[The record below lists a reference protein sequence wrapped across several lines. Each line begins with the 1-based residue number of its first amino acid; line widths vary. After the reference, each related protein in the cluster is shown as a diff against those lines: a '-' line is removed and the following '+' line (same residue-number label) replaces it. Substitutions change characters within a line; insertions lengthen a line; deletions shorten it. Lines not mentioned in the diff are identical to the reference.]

1 MVLQHC
7 GIQES
12 RISDQLYRMY
22 KEIDDVESELLE
34 CQKEC
39 ATTEIEIY
47 NVNQLK
53 DKGTYVLE
61 NVKRRYNDLEEEL
74 KEVHCNY
81 LKCIEKTNNE
91 TIQQKIDSLTLQRD
105 NLRREL
111 EELNKAADEN
121 NKKIMAVKK
130 MIKIQ
135 EVSFIYIYMLYICI
149 CPIEFSYIF
158 LFTEEKYGANTKIEK
173 ISDNARF
180 K

>member
-1 MVLQHC
+1 MWN
-7 GIQES
+7 S
-12 RISDQLYRMY
+12 SWISDQLYRMY
-22 KEIDDVESELLE
+22 KEIGDVESELLE

-121 NKKIMAVKK
+121 TKKIMAVKK

-135 EVSFIYIYMLYICI
+135 EVSFIYIYYINMFDRI
-149 CPIEFSYIF
+149 FIYIF
-158 LFTEEKYGANTKIEK
+158 IYRRKIW
-173 ISDNARF
+173 R
-180 K
+180 

>member
-1 MVLQHC
+1 MVLQYC

-22 KEIDDVESELLE
+22 KEVDDVESELLE

-61 NVKRRYNDLEEEL
+61 NVKRKYNDLEEEL

-111 EELNKAADEN
+111 EELSKTADEN

-135 EVSFIYIYMLYICI
+135 EVSFIYMCVIYMYMSDRI
-149 CPIEFSYIF
+149 FVYIF
-158 LFTEEKYGANTKIEK
+158 IYRRKIW
-173 ISDNARF
+173 R
-180 K
+180 

>member
-12 RISDQLYRMY
+12 WISDQLYRMY
-22 KEIDDVESELLE
+22 KEIGDVESELLE

-121 NKKIMAVKK
+121 TKKIMAVKK

-135 EVSFIYIYMLYICI
+135 EVSFIYIYYINMFDRI
-149 CPIEFSYIF
+149 FIYIF
-158 LFTEEKYGANTKIEK
+158 IYRRKIW
-173 ISDNARF
+173 R
-180 K
+180 

>member
-1 MVLQHC
+1 
-7 GIQES
+7 
-12 RISDQLYRMY
+12 MY
-22 KEIDDVESELLE
+22 KEVDDVESELLE

-61 NVKRRYNDLEEEL
+61 NVKRKYNDLEEEL

-111 EELNKAADEN
+111 EELSKTADEN

-135 EVSFIYIYMLYICI
+135 EVSFIYMCVIYMYMSNRI
-149 CPIEFSYIF
+149 FVYIF
-158 LFTEEKYGANTKIEK
+158 IYRRKIW
-173 ISDNARF
+173 R
-180 K
+180 

>member
-1 MVLQHC
+1 
-7 GIQES
+7 
-12 RISDQLYRMY
+12 MY
-22 KEIDDVESELLE
+22 KEVDDVESELLE

-61 NVKRRYNDLEEEL
+61 NVKRKYNDLEEEL

-111 EELNKAADEN
+111 EELSKTADEN

-135 EVSFIYIYMLYICI
+135 EVSFIYMCVIYMYMSDRI
-149 CPIEFSYIF
+149 FVYIF
-158 LFTEEKYGANTKIEK
+158 IYRRKIW
-173 ISDNARF
+173 R
-180 K
+180 

>member
-1 MVLQHC
+1 
-7 GIQES
+7 
-12 RISDQLYRMY
+12 MY

-74 KEVHCNY
+74 KEIHYNY

-105 NLRREL
+105 NLKREL
-111 EELNKAADEN
+111 EELSKAADEN

-135 EVSFIYIYMLYICI
+135 EVSFIYILYQHIRSNFHI
-149 CPIEFSYIF
+149 YFYLQKKNMALIRKLKKLQITPDLNDRVNMI
-158 LFTEEKYGANTKIEK
+158 LTDPRLTKQK
-173 ISDNARF
+173 NSN
-180 K
+180 

>member
-1 MVLQHC
+1 
-7 GIQES
+7 
-12 RISDQLYRMY
+12 MY
-22 KEIDDVESELLE
+22 KEVDDVESELLE

-61 NVKRRYNDLEEEL
+61 NVKRKYNDLEEEL

-105 NLRREL
+105 NLRKEL
-111 EELNKAADEN
+111 EELSKTADEN

-135 EVSFIYIYMLYICI
+135 EVSFIYMCVIYMYMSDRI
-149 CPIEFSYIF
+149 FVYIF
-158 LFTEEKYGANTKIEK
+158 IYRRKIW
-173 ISDNARF
+173 R
-180 K
+180 

>member
-1 MVLQHC
+1 MLWRHAA
-7 GIQES
+7 ILRNRS
-12 RISDQLYRMY
+12 NYQLYRMY

-47 NVNQLK
+47 NANQLK

-81 LKCIEKTNNE
+81 LKCIEKANNE
-91 TIQQKIDSLTLQRD
+91 SIQQKIDSLTLQRD
-105 NLRREL
+105 NLKREL
-111 EELNKAADEN
+111 EELNKAADAN
-121 NKKIMAVKK
+121 NKKIVAVKK

-135 EVSFIYIYMLYICI
+135 EKKNMALIRKLKKFQITPDLNDRVNMILTDPRLIKQNNS
-149 CPIEFSYIF
+149 
-158 LFTEEKYGANTKIEK
+158 N
-173 ISDNARF
+173 
-180 K
+180 

>member
-1 MVLQHC
+1 
-7 GIQES
+7 
-12 RISDQLYRMY
+12 MY
-22 KEIDDVESELLE
+22 KEVDDVESELLE

-61 NVKRRYNDLEEEL
+61 NVKRKCNDLEEEL

-111 EELNKAADEN
+111 EELSKTADEN

-135 EVSFIYIYMLYICI
+135 EVSFIYMCVIYMYMSDRI
-149 CPIEFSYIF
+149 FVYIF
-158 LFTEEKYGANTKIEK
+158 IYRRKIW
-173 ISDNARF
+173 R
-180 K
+180 

>member
-1 MVLQHC
+1 MVLQYC

-12 RISDQLYRMY
+12 WISDQLYRMY
-22 KEIDDVESELLE
+22 KEIGDVESELLE

-121 NKKIMAVKK
+121 TKKIMAVKK

-135 EVSFIYIYMLYICI
+135 EVSFIYIYYINMFDRI
-149 CPIEFSYIF
+149 FIYIF
-158 LFTEEKYGANTKIEK
+158 IYRRKIW
-173 ISDNARF
+173 R
-180 K
+180 

>member
-1 MVLQHC
+1 MVLQYC
-7 GIQES
+7 EIQES

-22 KEIDDVESELLE
+22 KEVDDVESELLE

-61 NVKRRYNDLEEEL
+61 NVKRKYNDLEEEL

-111 EELNKAADEN
+111 EELSKTADEN

-135 EVSFIYIYMLYICI
+135 EVSFIYMCVIYMYMSDRI
-149 CPIEFSYIF
+149 FVYIF
-158 LFTEEKYGANTKIEK
+158 IYRRKIW
-173 ISDNARF
+173 R
-180 K
+180 